1 MSQHKSAFDNV
12 REVISNYIKNF
23 VAAAL
28 KEQIDSVKEMAW
40 VYLRILFRK
49 MALFALALTLFLIG
63 FVYVTFGLV
72 KALATMI
79 PEWASLIVIGVVISA
94 LGYILFRQAS
104 KKPGELQS
112 KN

>member
-1 MSQHKSAFDNV
+1 MSKSKSAFDNIS
-12 REVISNYIKNF
+12 EVIFNYIKNF

-72 KALATMI
+72 KALATII
-79 PEWASLIVIGVVISA
+79 PEWASLIVIGTVILA

-104 KKPGELQS
+104 KKPGE
-112 KN
+112 